1 MSLFANIT
9 DFMGALEFLMNFS
22 TVSLFTFFI
31 TNRCNSHEDVT

>member
-22 TVSLFTFFI
+22 TVSVYIFYHQSL
-31 TNRCNSHEDVT
+31 